1 MNFSQALEELKQK
14 GLKSINFEQ
23 NILNYSDFKLI
34 GVISLWKKWNQIYF
48 ITSTFNKK
56 SLSFLQKINFKWD
69 LFINNDTIEKYE
81 TFFNFIEKTFKGKD
95 LTKFWFCKENNKD
108 IIILDQDYSVSYE
121 DLYKNFNIQIE
132 QEHFRL
138 KQKENVSNFQI
149 SLKDIVSKFIEI
161 IKTNQENDVKF
172 ESILNHHLFN
182 SPFLS
187 KLEVDS
193 IIGQKF
199 SWTDE
204 EIKLIQTEINLNTKK
219 WVTFKNI
226 KFIYN
231 TEKSIYLLLNLK
243 QRDSD
248 TYYIVPFSISFHWNK
263 SSNFI
268 ENISFHS
275 LADYFNLEELSYPW
289 KYIQKI
295 NKLWFFLDLSWE
307 QHFSYFDNGKFS
319 IADNEINKTV
329 EDTKF
334 WYKYFLSFKGFYWK
348 KTQVSNFLNLTIIEN
363 ETGETYSITTEI
375 ESLKDIINIDNF
387 ILKSGYNKF
396 NFEDIYN
403 FLLIFSLNKKDL
415 KKINSVKFSF
425 KIKDKTF
432 TIIKAQD
439 NVEIVL
445 SNYNKKAHSFILSNL
460 TTETDFVNIFF
471 TLYKENL

>member
-14 GLKSINFEQ
+14 GLKSIKFEQ

-34 GVISLWKKWNQIYF
+34 WIINLWKKWNQIYF
-48 ITSTFNKK
+48 ITATFNKK

-81 TFFNFIEKTFKGKD
+81 IFFNFIKKTFKCQD
-95 LTKFWFCKENNKD
+95 LTKFWFDKENNEYFS
-108 IIILDQDYSVSYE
+108 IFEQYYSLSPE

-132 QEHFRL
+132 QEHLRL
-138 KQKENVSNFQI
+138 KQKENISNFQI
-149 SLKDIVSKFIEI
+149 SLKTIFSKFIEI
-161 IKTNQENDVKF
+161 IKTNQENDEKF
-172 ESILNHHLFN
+172 EAILNNHLFN

-187 KLEVDS
+187 KLEIDS
-193 IIGQKF
+193 TIWQEMPM
-199 SWTDE
+199 TND
-204 EIKLIQTEINLNTKK
+204 EIKLIQTLINLNTKK
-219 WVTFKNI
+219 WVSFKSI

-231 TEKSIYLLLNLK
+231 TDKSIYLLLNL
-243 QRDSD
+243 QAVDSD
-248 TYYIVPFSISFHWNK
+248 TYYIVPFSLSFHWDK
-263 SSNFI
+263 SSNFV

-275 LADYFNLEELSYPW
+275 LDDYFNLEELSYAE

-295 NKLWFFLDLSWE
+295 NKIWFFIDLSWE
-307 QHFSYFDNGKFS
+307 QHFSYFENGKFS
-319 IADNEINKTV
+319 IADNKINKTV

-334 WYKYFLSFKGFYWK
+334 WYKYSLSLKGFYWK
-348 KTQVSNFLNLTIIEN
+348 KTQISNFFNLTIIEN
-363 ETGETYSITTEI
+363 ETEEVYSITNEI

-387 ILKSGYNKF
+387 ILKSWYNKF

-403 FLLIFSLNKKDL
+403 FLLRNKKDL
-415 KKINSVKFSF
+415 KKINSVKFRF

-432 TIIKAQD
+432 TIIKAQE
-439 NVEIVL
+439 NVEVVL

-460 TTETDFVNIFF
+460 TTETDFANIFF